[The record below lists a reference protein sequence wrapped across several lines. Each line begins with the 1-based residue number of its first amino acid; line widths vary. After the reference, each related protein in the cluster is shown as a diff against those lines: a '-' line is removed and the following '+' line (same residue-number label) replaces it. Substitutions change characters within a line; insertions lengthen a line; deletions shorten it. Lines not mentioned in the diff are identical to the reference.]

1 MLLGT
6 SGRAAAR
13 PRRAVTSRRESGKRA
28 PCLTRFRASS
38 LTRRN
43 EAGLSRVLP
52 AHPGQP
58 GGATGAGSLGGG
70 GAGGQASQVA
80 SVLVHCLTPASLRD
94 EDAVVTL
101 LSLCHLAV

>member
-1 MLLGT
+1 MLL
-6 SGRAAAR
+6 AR

-28 PCLTRFRASS
+28 PRLTRFRASS

-58 GGATGAGSLGGG
+58 GGATGAGSLGG
-70 GAGGQASQVA
+70 AGGQASQVA

-94 EDAVVTL
+94 EDAVMTL